1 MSKSGFRVSVV
12 VLALALAASMVSPGQ
27 AAQRAAAA
35 SQPASHSLLD
45 RLVEGLPSG
54 LLRLLGLPEPAARGA
69 SGAHVT
75 KGATGAG
82 RVLASPTSTA
92 SSGAGSN
99 PNDSGAWIDP
109 NG

>member
-12 VLALALAASMVSPGQ
+12 VLALALAVSMVSPGR

-35 SQPASHSLLD
+35 PQPAPHSLLD

-54 LLRLLGLPEPAARGA
+54 LLRLLGLPAPIAGGA

-75 KGATGAG
+75 KGATGAA
-82 RVLASPTSTA
+82 RVLAAPTSTA
-92 SSGAGSN
+92 TSGDAGSS
-99 PNDSGAWIDP
+99 PTSGAWIDP